1 MNLFQLFK
9 NVSPFVKP
17 YKWLVFI
24 TLVLTLIGSLMAQVN
39 AIVLDWTVDEVNG
52 LITAGEKWGQRAA
65 HIIILI
71 SSVLLGKEIL
81 SAGITFAQNYFG
93 ERMRIYVS
101 RDLAQSVIEKVLT
114 FKMAFFNSGDNA
126 TGKLQARIDQG
137 VSSLSR
143 TVQNFFIDLLPLFTS
158 ALLALI
164 LMFVAN
170 VYVGLVALA
179 IVPIYFWITYR
190 QARRLKGWRR
200 EMRSHLETKSQG
212 IKNIIDSIN
221 VIKSFNREQIEAQK
235 QLDIQNQV
243 TENQMKTRK
252 VAFYYNG
259 VKSFVKQVG
268 TVLVIILTA
277 YLVLIDYPGMTIGK
291 IMYHVMLF
299 SNVIAPITQLQ
310 RIFDDVNDALIY
322 AEGFFGIL
330 NSEEEVEPS
339 GSYRPEKIHG
349 KFEIKHVD
357 FTYPNGNQALFDV
370 NMTIDPGKITALV
383 GLSGAGKSTIVN
395 LLDKFYEPQVGQIL
409 LDGVD
414 LREYDTQYL
423 RENIG
428 LVLQKNHIFDG
439 TIEENILY
447 GNPKASHE
455 DVVEAAK
462 KSHLY
467 DQVMELP
474 KQFDNNAAD
483 LSGGQQQRVAIARMF
498 LKNPPIIFLDEPT
511 ASLDAIA
518 TEQIKNSIDAIK
530 KDRTVIIISHSISQI
545 IDADYIYALQQG
557 RVEEDGDP
565 DSIYK
570 KGGIYKDIIDASARS
585 LNIEKIARTIE
596 DKNYPC
602 RDAIDRVSTFL
613 IHFSNA
619 FFSTNPNIFYFSR
632 FYERHENRITSKHR
646 NKKTYQFLETNRYDY
661 HRYYYLFGAY
671 HWNKYVA

>member
-1 MNLFQLFK
+1 MNIWQLFK
-9 NVSPFVKP
+9 NVKPFVKP

-24 TLVLTLIGSLMAQVN
+24 TLILTLVGSLMAQVN
-39 AIVLDWTVDEVNG
+39 AIVLDWTVDQVNG
-52 LITAGEKWGQRAA
+52 LVTAGEQWGQRAA
-65 HIIILI
+65 HIVILI
-71 SSVLLGKEIL
+71 STVLLGKEII
-81 SAGITFAQNYFG
+81 SALVTFAQNYYG
-93 ERMRIYVS
+93 EKMRIFVS
-101 RDLAQSVIEKVLT
+101 RDLAQSIIEKVLT
-114 FKMAFFNSGDNA
+114 FRMAFFNSGDNA

-164 LMFVAN
+164 LMFIAN
-170 VYVGLVALA
+170 VYVGLVALG

-190 QARRLKGWRR
+190 QAKRLKGWRR

-221 VIKSFNREQIEAQK
+221 VIKSFNREQIEGQK

-259 VKSFVKQVG
+259 IKSFVKQVG

-277 YLVLIDYPGMTIGK
+277 YLVLIGYPGMTIGK

-330 NSEEEVEPS
+330 DSEQEIEPS
-339 GSYRPEKIHG
+339 GNYKPDKIHG
-349 KFEIKHVD
+349 RFELKHVD

-370 NMTIDPGKITALV
+370 NMTIEPNQITALV

-395 LLDKFYEPQVGQIL
+395 LLDKFYEPQTGIIT

-414 LREYDTQYL
+414 LREYDTKFL
-423 RENIG
+423 REHIG

-447 GNPKASHE
+447 GKPNATHE
-455 DVVEAAK
+455 EVVEAAK
-462 KSHLY
+462 KSYIY
-467 DQVMELP
+467 DQIMQLP
-474 KQFDNNAAD
+474 KQFENKASD
-483 LSGGQQQRVAIARMF
+483 LSGGQQQRIAIARMF

-518 TEQIKNSIDAIK
+518 TEQIKNSLDAIK

-545 IDADYIYALQQG
+545 IDADLIYALQTG
-557 RVEEDGDP
+557 RVEESGNP
-565 DSIYK
+565 DEIYK

-585 LNIEKIARTIE
+585 LNIGKIARTI
-596 DKNYPC
+596 DNGNY
-602 RDAIDRVSTFL
+602 
-613 IHFSNA
+613 
-619 FFSTNPNIFYFSR
+619 
-632 FYERHENRITSKHR
+632 
-646 NKKTYQFLETNRYDY
+646 
-661 HRYYYLFGAY
+661 
-671 HWNKYVA
+671 

>member
-1 MNLFQLFK
+1 
-9 NVSPFVKP
+9 
-17 YKWLVFI
+17 
-24 TLVLTLIGSLMAQVN
+24 MAQVN
-39 AIVLDWTVDEVNG
+39 AIVLDWTVDEING
-52 LITAGEKWGQRAA
+52 LVTQGVNWGQQAVRIVT
-65 HIIILI
+65 IISI
-71 SSVLLGKEIL
+71 VLLGKEVL
-81 SAGITFAQNYFG
+81 SALITFAQNYFG
-93 ERMRIYVS
+93 ERMRIFVS

-114 FKMAFFNSGDNA
+114 FRMAYFNTSDNA

-164 LMFVAN
+164 LMFAAN
-170 VYVGLVALA
+170 VYVGLVALG

-221 VIKSFNREQIEAQK
+221 VIKSFNREQIEGQK

-330 NSEEEVEPS
+330 DAEEEVEPS
-339 GSYRPEKIHG
+339 GNYKPEKIHG
-349 KFEIKHVD
+349 KFEMKNVN

-370 NMTIDPGKITALV
+370 NMTIEPNKITALV

-395 LLDKFYEPQVGQIL
+395 LLDKFYEPQTGIIT

-414 LREYDTQYL
+414 LREYDTKFL

-447 GNPKASHE
+447 GNPNATHE

-462 KSHLY
+462 KSYIY
-467 DQVMELP
+467 DQIMELP
-474 KQFDNNAAD
+474 KQFENKASD
-483 LSGGQQQRVAIARMF
+483 LSGGQQQRIAIARMF

-518 TEQIKNSIDAIK
+518 TEQIKNSLDAIK

-545 IDADYIYALQQG
+545 IDSEMVYALKTG
-557 RVEEDGDP
+557 HVEESGDP

-570 KGGIYKDIIDASARS
+570 KGGIYKEIIDASARS
-585 LNIEKIARTIE
+585 LNIEKIARTIDE
-596 DKNYPC
+596 GN
-602 RDAIDRVSTFL
+602 
-613 IHFSNA
+613 N
-619 FFSTNPNIFYFSR
+619 
-632 FYERHENRITSKHR
+632 
-646 NKKTYQFLETNRYDY
+646 
-661 HRYYYLFGAY
+661 
-671 HWNKYVA
+671 